1 MTQIIAVFNQAGGQ
15 GKTTMT
21 LNLAYQFAQQGQRT
35 LAIDLDSQGS
45 LTDFA
50 GLDSCEIPVEETTSP
65 FIKGVDIAPKQCH
78 GFDLIPATLDL
89 SGIEMEL
96 ANDHLRGSRLQN
108 AIAKI
113 EAHYDVILLD
123 CPPALGLL
131 SIMALMSCSGVLIPL
146 RTEAKGLLGANLVFT
161 SLSSLRDNYEITPK
175 LLGFIPNALDRSAAH
190 EREAL
195 DYIHGNFAKAAPVFP
210 ALARSKELG
219 QAVKRGQP
227 LGVWRPKHALNLI
240 FSDIATSLLKGEAC

>member
-21 LNLAYQFAQQGQRT
+21 LNLAYQCAQKGQRT

-50 GLDSCEIPVEETTSP
+50 GLDSCAIPVEETTLP
-65 FIKGVDIAPKQCH
+65 FIKGGDIVPRRCH
-78 GFDLIPATLDL
+78 GFDLIPATLEL
-89 SGIEMEL
+89 AGIEMEL
-96 ANDHLRGSRLQN
+96 ANDHLRGVRLQN

-113 EAHYDVILLD
+113 AEHYDVILLD

-146 RTEAKGLLGANLVFT
+146 RTEAKGVLGAGLVFT
-161 SLSSLRDNYEITPK
+161 SLSSLRDNYGITPK
-175 LLGFIPNALDRSAAH
+175 LLGFVPNALDKSAAH

-195 DYIHGNFAKAAPVFP
+195 DHIHANFAQAAPVFA

-227 LGVWRPKHALNLI
+227 LGAWRPKHPLNRI
-240 FSDIATSLLKGEAC
+240 FSEIATALLEGEA